1 MPRTVSEPGKQDDER
16 LEAGEVEEDPR
27 ERAERE
33 LGEPSEAQRDPD
45 PMEAAETHR
54 RRPGDDAFSDQ
65 EMVDDARS

>member
-1 MPRTVSEPGKQDDER
+1 MREPEKKDDER
-16 LEAGEVEEDPR
+16 LSAGEAEEDPR

-33 LGEPSEAQRDPD
+33 RGEPSEAQRDPD

-54 RRPGDDAFSDQ
+54 RQPGDDAFSDR